1 MRRAA
6 RQDGNHGIIVG
17 YFERFGCS
25 VANTHMV
32 GNGFPDIVVGL
43 NQKSALVE
51 IKDPA
56 KPKSKRVL
64 TGDEK
69 KFQDGWKG
77 NYFIVEDLE
86 DVIAL
91 VKALER

>member
-17 YFERFGCS
+17 YFEKFGCS
-25 VANTHMV
+25 VLNIHQLKEC
-32 GNGFPDIVVGL
+32 GDVVVAK
-43 NQKSALVE
+43 NKKTAIVE
-51 IKDPA
+51 IKDPSR
-56 KPKSKRVL
+56 PTSKRKL
-64 TGDEK
+64 TVGES
-69 KFQDGWKG
+69 KFAKGWQG
-77 NYFIVEDLE
+77 IYMVVEDLE